1 MRVVITG
8 GAGFVGSHL
17 CDRLLA
23 EGHHVICFDNF
34 LTGRHSN
41 VAHLRS
47 EPRFELHCQD
57 VTDSVDVDGRVDA
70 VLHFASPAS
79 PVDYQSFPLET
90 LRVGALGTLRTL
102 ELAEQHGARFVLA
115 STSEVYGD
123 PTVHPQPETYWGN
136 VNPIGPRSM
145 YDEAKRYSEALT
157 TTFRAAKGTN
167 TAIIRI
173 FNTYGP
179 RMRPDDGRAIPTFVT
194 QALSGNPVTV
204 AGDGR
209 QTRSVCYVDD
219 LVEGIV
225 RTLASDVA
233 GPLNIGNPHEMSVL
247 ELARLVI
254 DLCGADVPIVFV
266 PRPGDDPMV
275 RQPDIVR
282 ARTELGWNPTVDI
295 QSGLLRTI
303 SWFRADAVAAASL
316 MTDVPLPRQES
327 AQPARAPQASG
338 G

>member
-41 VAHLRS
+41 VAHLQS
-47 EPRFELHCQD
+47 EPRFELRCQD

-79 PVDYQSFPLET
+79 PVDYQNFPLET

-102 ELAEQHGARFVLA
+102 ELAEKHGARFVLA

-123 PTVHPQPETYWGN
+123 PAVHPQPETYWGN

-157 TTFRAAKGTN
+157 TAFRTTKGTN

-179 RMRPDDGRAIPTFVT
+179 RMRQNDGRAIPTFVT
-194 QALSGNPVTV
+194 QALSGYPVTV

-219 LVEGIV
+219 LVEGVV

-275 RQPDIVR
+275 RQPDIAR
-282 ARTELGWNPTVDI
+282 ARTDLGWNPTVDI
-295 QSGLLRTI
+295 QNGLLRTI
-303 SWFRADAVAAASL
+303 SWFRAAAVPAASSL
-316 MTDVPLPRQES
+316 TDVPLPRQES
-327 AQPARAPQASG
+327 AQPARASQTPG